1 MNLVSIITPVYNS
14 ADYITEAILSVK
26 RQTYPDWELLIVD
39 DCSVD
44 ETARVIKHFTAD
56 DKRIRYF
63 KLEKNSGAGVAR
75 NKGIQES
82 KGKYIAFLDSDDEW
96 YPEKLSTQI
105 AIMEG
110 KQYEF
115 TYTDYLIINQESGKK
130 IPFEALRDK
139 VTYAD
144 IIRFD
149 YICCSTV
156 IYNQDKL
163 GRVCMPDL
171 RNRQDW
177 ALWIQLLKKTDAAY
191 RIKKKLTIYSQRK
204 NSISGRKLKLVKYHW
219 FIYRRFM
226 ALGFLKSCY
235 LFFNNIILHLYYGQ
249 WKR

>member
-26 RQTYPDWELLIVD
+26 DQIYPDWELLIVD

-44 ETARVIKHFTAD
+44 ETEQVIRKFVED

-82 KGKYIAFLDSDDEW
+82 KGKYIAFLDSDDKW

-115 TYTDYLIINQESGKK
+115 TYTDYLIINQESGKE
-130 IPFEALRDK
+130 IPFEALLDK
-139 VTYAD
+139 VTYSD
-144 IIRFD
+144 EIRFN
-149 YICCSTV
+149 YVACSTV
-156 IYNQDKL
+156 IYNREKL
-163 GRVCMPDL
+163 GKVYMPDL

-191 RIKKKLTIYSQRK
+191 RIKKKLTIYLQRK
-204 NSISGRKLKLVKYHW
+204 DSISGSKFKMVKYHW
-219 FIYRRFM
+219 FIYRRF
-226 ALGFLKSCY
+226 LRHGLFKSLFL
-235 LFFNNIILHLYYGQ
+235 LFSNIVLHLYYM
-249 WKR
+249 KNK